1 MPKPDR
7 ERFNSIKWSKVCTEC
22 RHQNGDTC
30 PMEECAATNYDE
42 NGNEILVQYDGDYQ
56 LERKMTN
63 GSFTEE
69 IW

>member
-1 MPKPDR
+1 MLRPDR
-7 ERFNSIKWSKVCTEC
+7 PIKWSKACIEC
-22 RHQNGDTC
+22 QRQNGGTC

>member
-1 MPKPDR
+1 MPKLDR
-7 ERFNSIKWSKVCTEC
+7 KIKWSKACIEC
-22 RHQNGDTC
+22 QKQNDGTC
-30 PMEECAATNYDE
+30 PMEECAAINYDE

>member
-7 ERFNSIKWSKVCTEC
+7 PIKWSKACIEC
-22 RHQNGDTC
+22 QRQNGGTC
-30 PMEECAATNYDE
+30 AIAKCAVTNYDK

-63 GSFTEE
+63 GSFTEG

>member
-1 MPKPDR
+1 
-7 ERFNSIKWSKVCTEC
+7 
-22 RHQNGDTC
+22 
-30 PMEECAATNYDE
+30 MEECAATNYDE
-42 NGNEILVQYDGDYQ
+42 NGNEILFQYDGDYQ

>member
-1 MPKPDR
+1 
-7 ERFNSIKWSKVCTEC
+7 
-22 RHQNGDTC
+22 
-30 PMEECAATNYDE
+30 MEECAVTNYDK
-42 NGNEILVQYDGDYQ
+42 NGNEILVQYDGNYQ

>member
-7 ERFNSIKWSKVCTEC
+7 PIKWSKACIEC
-22 RHQNGDTC
+22 QRQNGGTC
-30 PMEECAATNYDE
+30 PMEECAAINYDE

>member
-7 ERFNSIKWSKVCTEC
+7 TIKWSKACIEC
-22 RHQNGDTC
+22 RHQNDGTC
-30 PMEECAATNYDE
+30 PMEECTAINYDE

>member
-7 ERFNSIKWSKVCTEC
+7 PIKWSKACIEC
-22 RHQNGDTC
+22 QRQNGGTC
-30 PMEECAATNYDE
+30 PIAECASTNYDE

>member
-7 ERFNSIKWSKVCTEC
+7 PIKWSKACIEC
-22 RHQNGDTC
+22 QRQNGGTC
-30 PMEECAATNYDE
+30 PMKECAAANYDE

>member
-7 ERFNSIKWSKVCTEC
+7 PIKWSKACIEC
-22 RHQNGDTC
+22 RHQNGGTC
-30 PMEECAATNYDE
+30 LMEECAATNYDE

-63 GSFTEE
+63 GSFTEG

>member
-1 MPKPDR
+1 MLKPDR
-7 ERFNSIKWSKVCTEC
+7 PIKWSKACVEC
-22 RHQNGDTC
+22 RHQNGGTC
-30 PMEECAATNYDE
+30 PMEECAVTNYDE

-63 GSFTEE
+63 GSFTEA

>member
-7 ERFNSIKWSKVCTEC
+7 PVKWSKACIEC
-22 RHQNGDTC
+22 QRQNGGTC
-30 PMEECAATNYDE
+30 PMEECTATNYDE
-42 NGNEILVQYDGDYQ
+42 NGNEMLVQYDGDYQ

>member
-7 ERFNSIKWSKVCTEC
+7 PIRWSKACVEC
-22 RHQNGDTC
+22 RHQNGGTY
-30 PMEECAATNYDE
+30 PMEACSATNYDE

>member
-1 MPKPDR
+1 MQKPDR
-7 ERFNSIKWSKVCTEC
+7 PIKWSKACIEC
-22 RHQNGDTC
+22 QCQNGGTC

-63 GSFTEE
+63 GSFTEA

>member
-7 ERFNSIKWSKVCTEC
+7 EWFNSIKWSKVCTEC
-22 RHQNGDTC
+22 RHQNGGTC

-42 NGNEILVQYDGDYQ
+42 NGMVQYDGDYQ

>member
-1 MPKPDR
+1 MLKPDR
-7 ERFNSIKWSKVCTEC
+7 TIKWSRACVEC
-22 RHQNGDTC
+22 RHQNDGTC
-30 PMEECAATNYDE
+30 PMEECAAINYDE